1 MLQFKFD
8 SHESGVVSLNSV
20 LDDLYLKSGFSQA
33 VVLLASHLGLQ
44 VNDLVSGTS
53 YYSASFPMIRTL
65 QPDGK
70 TALFPAWACGQKR
83 EGRGFSLG
91 KNLTPELARI
101 VDFHSMI
108 RRFVYRADGK
118 IALDT
123 TVPVPPDLR
132 ENAADNDDEGI
143 KI

>member
-20 LDDLYLKSGFSQA
+20 LDDLYLKSWFSQA

-53 YYSASFPMIRTL
+53 YYSVLFPMIRTL

-70 TALFPAWACGQKR
+70 TALFPACACGQKR
-83 EGRGFSLG
+83 EGREFSLE
-91 KNLTPELARI
+91 LTPELARI

-118 IALDT
+118 IA
-123 TVPVPPDLR
+123 
-132 ENAADNDDEGI
+132 
-143 KI
+143 